1 MSEEPIGEITIY
13 FDNEEE
19 LEELVERIKKEIE
32 NKIFVIIADVRYSE
46 TTYNYKKK
54 IAIAFRPI
62 CLTYEEQDTRS
73 VEILNISCGMFQEYP
88 VKCLEIIK
96 SELENVAIVE
106 IIDIF

>member
-32 NKIFVIIADVRYSE
+32 NKIFVVIADIRYSE
-46 TTYNYKKK
+46 SMYNYKKRLAVIFK
-54 IAIAFRPI
+54 PLY
-62 CLTYEEQDTRS
+62 LTYEDQDIRKTETLS
-73 VEILNISCGMFQEYP
+73 ISCGIFQEYP

-96 SELENVAIVE
+96 RELENIAIVE

>member
-1 MSEEPIGEITIY
+1 MQV
-13 FDNEEE
+13 
-19 LEELVERIKKEIE
+19 EELVNSIKRELDKKVFI
-32 NKIFVIIADVRYSE
+32 IIADVRYSE
-46 TTYNYKKK
+46 TMYNYKKK
-54 IAIAFRPI
+54 IAIIFKPL

-88 VKCLEIIK
+88 LKCLEVIK